1 MTTPE
6 EPLPGDAVAA
16 ALLQITQ
23 HAERLALLDNRETQH
38 HNQIAERLRE
48 LAAQLSGITTHVDG
62 LAARVTAIAGQ
73 LPEYADDDDQQP
85 PPYQPIPPPQWWK
98 LTPSQHEEAIAR
110 LRAWIEMIYLPGYG
124 RLAATLPP
132 CWDQHPLCLY
142 TLDWLAELWSVLYLS
157 PQRTAGSL
165 AAQAE
170 WQTRLLP
177 AAAEQMATETAN
189 CEHGLGGSRRPS
201 PIATHLNRP

>member
-6 EPLPGDAVAA
+6 PAPSDAVAA

-38 HNQIAERLRE
+38 HQQIAERLRD
-48 LAAQLSGITTHVDG
+48 LVAQLSSVTTHVDG

-73 LPEYADDDDQQP
+73 LTEHADDDDQQP
-85 PPYQPIPPPQWWK
+85 PPYQPIPPPPWWK
-98 LTPSQHEEAIAR
+98 LTPGQREEAIAR
-110 LRAWIEMIYLPGYG
+110 LRAWVDMIYLPGYG

-132 CWDQHPLCLY
+132 CWDQHPLCVY
-142 TLDWLAELWSVLYLS
+142 TLDWLAELWSVLYLT
-157 PQRTAGSL
+157 PQRTGGSL

-177 AAAEQMATETAN
+177 AAAEQMATETSN
-189 CEHGLGGSRRPS
+189 CEHGLVGSRRPS